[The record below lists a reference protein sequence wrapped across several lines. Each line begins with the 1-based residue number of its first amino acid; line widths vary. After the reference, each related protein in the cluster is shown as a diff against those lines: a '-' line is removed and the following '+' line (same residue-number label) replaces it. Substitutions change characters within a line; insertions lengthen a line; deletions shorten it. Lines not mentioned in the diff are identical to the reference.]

1 MAPIHSK
8 TLDQVHRGLRTSLA
22 VLQPKR
28 ISPSVIRIRALI
40 VPMFCFIRKTLL
52 FDELRNRNTISFVS
66 IPYKFF
72 DM

>member
-8 TLDQVHRGLRTSLA
+8 TLDQVHQGLRTSLA

-28 ISPSVIRIRALI
+28 MSPSVIRIRALI

-52 FDELRNRNTISFVS
+52 FN
-66 IPYKFF
+66 
-72 DM
+72 

>member
-1 MAPIHSK
+1 M
-8 TLDQVHRGLRTSLA
+8 
-22 VLQPKR
+22 
-28 ISPSVIRIRALI
+28 IRIRALI